1 MTNGQR
7 LDLAVNVSSTS
18 GSQIW
23 PGGRGVFMVEATW
36 GGGTVK
42 LQIQDP
48 QGTWIDVP
56 SASFTANGMMNFDLP
71 PGQIQASIT
80 TATAVYA
87 YAIATTSR

>member
-7 LDLAVNVSSTS
+7 LDLALNASAT
-18 GSQIW
+18 GSAQVW
-23 PGGRGVFMVEATW
+23 PGGKGVFMVEATW

-42 LQIQDP
+42 LQIINP
-48 QGTWIDVP
+48 IGTWIDVP
-56 SASFTANGMMNFDLP
+56 SASFTANGIFNFDLP
-71 PGQIQASIT
+71 PGQIRANIV